1 MLPQTQP
8 LFNLFGAN
16 MGQSPFMY
24 NPDMYSYDPDRVL
37 NLLLGKNTG
46 QLFNVTAPLDP
57 VKNPELFQTID
68 FTQAPPEE
76 GLAER
81 INRDIKIL
89 RKQKEMGTSAS
100 IDEMDKVGSGTVLRE
115 PDMSNAIP
123 NFRSRDEVIKGL
135 MGQSSEADL
144 PPNVNIPPH
153 MAFTGYSTPDNQE
166 ARIGYT
172 GPLPD
177 EGYARDATYGR
188 DATRSTSDLIGFNP
202 QFQGQT
208 LSEYL
213 RYEDKK

>member
-1 MLPQTQP
+1 MFPQAKP
-8 LFNLFGAN
+8 LFYLFGAN
-16 MGQSPFMY
+16 MDQSPFMY

-46 QLFNVTAPLDP
+46 QTYNVTASLDP
-57 VKNPELFQTID
+57 EKNPELFQTINLAQVPSD
-68 FTQAPPEE
+68 E
-76 GLAER
+76 GVAER
-81 INRDIKIL
+81 INRDMAML
-89 RKQKEMGTSAS
+89 RERKEMGTTPDSTTPDSTTPDSTTPDSTTPAS
-100 IDEMDKVGSGTVLRE
+100 TSDILIAQA
-115 PDMSNAIP
+115 PA
-123 NFRSRDEVIKGL
+123 L
-135 MGQSSEADL
+135 MGQSSGADL
-144 PPNVNIPPH
+144 PPH
-153 MAFTGYSTPDNQE
+153 MEFTGYSTPDNQE

-177 EGYARDATYGR
+177 GGYARDATYGR